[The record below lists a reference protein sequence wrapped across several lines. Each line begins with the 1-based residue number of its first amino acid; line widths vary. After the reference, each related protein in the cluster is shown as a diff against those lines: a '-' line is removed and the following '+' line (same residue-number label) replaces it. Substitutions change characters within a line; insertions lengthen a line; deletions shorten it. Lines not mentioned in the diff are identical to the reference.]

1 MSAPSMKRVFLI
13 VGKGTNFFRKAKSE
27 SCVGVVW
34 EVGGGIV
41 GVVKE
46 IGDCLTFVCI

>member
-1 MSAPSMKRVFLI
+1 MKRVFSI

-27 SCVGVVW
+27 SCVGAGW
-34 EVGGGIV
+34 EVGGGWV

-46 IGDCLTFVCI
+46 LGDSLTFVCI